1 MREFLHYCLACNG
14 FVDRRFT
21 PEVQLHR
28 KTRIVATIGPSSS
41 KDETIRDL
49 LRAGVDVFRIN
60 TSHTTQDE
68 IVALIQAL
76 RHAAKDGDVE
86 PGILLDLA
94 GPKIRVSE
102 LPNTP
107 FELKEGDEFTLGTGS
122 VPNIKVRPDVTFEAV
137 SPNAKVMLDDGRI
150 ELKVIEHES
159 PSVLRLRTVYGGNVS
174 TNKGVN
180 FPGITLGIPSVTDR
194 DKDNLRIGLE
204 EGIDWIALSF
214 VRSPEDR
221 REIDRIF
228 EDTERSVPVMAKVE
242 KPEAVH
248 QLNEIVNAFDG
259 IMVARGDLG
268 VEMALEEVP
277 LIQKQIIG
285 ICNNVGKPVITA
297 TQLLESMVTAPSPT
311 RAEVNDVAN
320 AIYDGTDA
328 VMLSSETAIG
338 KYPVKAVEMLSAVAA
353 TTDDIARGAAIRRR
367 DDYSIQGIGASISHA
382 ACSIAAERDIPVIVT
397 MTHTGSTARNISR
410 FRPRSRVVALSPFVS
425 TCRQLQLSWGVT
437 ALHVGEYASTDEM
450 ITTAEKLLLEKRFV
464 QLGDYFILTAG
475 VPIGQPGTT
484 NLLKVQQVR
493 SS

>member
-1 MREFLHYCLACNG
+1 MY
-14 FVDRRFT
+14 
-21 PEVQLHR
+21 R
-28 KTRIVATIGPSSS
+28 KTRIVATIGPASIGQ
-41 KDETIRDL
+41 ETIRDL

-60 TSHTTQDE
+60 TSHTTRDE
-68 IVALIQAL
+68 IVALIQLL
-76 RHAAKDGDVE
+76 RRSTEEEDVV

-102 LPNTP
+102 LSDKGL
-107 FELKEGDEFTLGTGS
+107 ELMEGDEFTLGTGS
-122 VPNIKVRPDVTFEAV
+122 IPDIKIRPDVTFEAV
-137 SPNAKVMLDDGRI
+137 ANDAKVMLDDGRI
-150 ELKVIEHES
+150 ELKVVAHEP
-159 PSVLRLRTVYGGNVS
+159 PSVLRLRVVYGGHLT

-180 FPGITLGIPSVTDR
+180 FPGVTLGVPSLTER
-194 DKDNLRIGLE
+194 DEDNLRVGLK
-204 EGIDWIALSF
+204 EGVDWVALSF

-221 REIDRIF
+221 KAIDRIF
-228 EDTERSVPVMAKVE
+228 KEEERSVPVMAKVE
-242 KPEAVH
+242 KPEAINK
-248 QLNEIVNAFDG
+248 LNEIVQTFDG

-268 VEMALEEVP
+268 VEMPLEEVP

-285 ICNNVGKPVITA
+285 VCNVAGKPVITA

-338 KYPVKAVEMLSAVAA
+338 KYPVKSVEMLNAVATA
-353 TTDDIARGAAIRRR
+353 TEEAARGTGVRRR
-367 DDYSIQGIGASISHA
+367 ADFQIQGIGASISHA

-410 FRPRSRVVALSPFVS
+410 FRPKSRIVALSPFIS

-437 ALHVGEYASTDEM
+437 SLHVGEYATTDEM
-450 ITTAEKLLLEKRFV
+450 ITTAEQLLLKKKFV
-464 QLGDYFILTAG
+464 QPGDYFILTAG

-484 NLLKVQQVR
+484 NLLKVQKVR
-493 SS
+493 